1 MTGDASL
8 FIPPAGSMTVVMT
21 SDYSYCMLKI
31 GAGTVTFHAT
41 WDLFDIDIDRGTV
54 QWAVVSSRILVMYPS
69 RSLSATSS
77 KASES

>member
-54 QWAVVSSRILVMYPS
+54 QWGRCLFENFSDVPQQIAQCYVIE
-69 RSLSATSS
+69 
-77 KASES
+77 SE